1 DMGRR
6 FMRTSG
12 GSNTTSRTS
21 NSPLSTSTTTLEENA
36 VFDANDDRDTNNY

>member
-1 DMGRR
+1 MGRR

-21 NSPLSTSTTTLEENA
+21 NSPLS
-36 VFDANDDRDTNNY
+36 